1 MHTKDDVAQLVA
13 QIGELKIDPPV
24 EIETSMFGL
33 AAHLHDPITGQ
44 ITTLAQPHNLSQAEV
59 FLTPKQAAAAVAAS
73 RAHHLHVIRGLGFA
87 NLEAWNEDVK
97 RKAVA
102 RDLAHKQEIERTK
115 LADEQSEATAK
126 AAAENDPNKDAREAA
141 RAKWDS
147 DVKAREELQAST
159 DARNEKQAEINR
171 VEPPIGLKPG
181 VTAGNADQKPTWIE
195 KETMFEKQPVAP
207 VKPAPHVEP

>member
-33 AAHLHDPITGQ
+33 AAHLFDPITGQ
-44 ITTLAQPHNLSQAEV
+44 ITTLAQPHNLPSAHAEV
-59 FLTPKQAAAAVAAS
+59 FLTPKQASAAVAAS

-126 AAAENDPNKDAREAA
+126 AAAENEPNKDAREDA
-141 RAKWDS
+141 RKKWDS
-147 DVKAREELQAST
+147 DVKAREELSTSQQAK
-159 DARNEKQAEINR
+159 DQKQAEINR
-171 VEPPIGLKPG
+171 VEPISG
-181 VTAGNADQKPTWIE
+181 E
-195 KETMFEKQPVAP
+195 KAAAFQAAAA
-207 VKPAPHVEP
+207 KPAPRVEP